1 MNRDA
6 HARCKHSAASI
17 GITGLPQLAQVLA
30 RSPPFERW
38 LSQKT
43 ELPVAPSPS
52 NAKFLERER
61 YILTLSG

>member
-6 HARCKHSAASI
+6 HARRKHTAASI
-17 GITGLPQLAQVLA
+17 GMIWLPQVLA

-43 ELPVAPSPS
+43 ALPAAPNPS
-52 NAKFLERER
+52 NAKFLERQQ